1 MPRVSASAFVCCP
14 RHRGRHVLEA
24 FGEKGG
30 ANGHVPLGRGPVALH
45 GGCAALRGRWE
56 ADGITE
62 LTASARLCVAGCD
75 VEYMWPDAAASYC
88 VWLLLLLPLPC
99 FTLQIEILWLDH
111 HN

>member
-30 ANGHVPLGRGPVALH
+30 ANGHLPLCRGPATLH
-45 GGCAALRGRWE
+45 GGCAGLRGRWE
-56 ADGITE
+56 ADGITG

-75 VEYMWPDAAASYC
+75 VMWNVCGRMPLRAAVSGYC
-88 VWLLLLLPLPC
+88 CCCLFLVLPC
-99 FTLQIEILWLDH
+99 R
-111 HN
+111 